1 MKRAFAILLAC
12 LLTAALGGCRNSG
25 GVPGGSGAPSA
36 STTGTTAPGTSE
48 QTPTE
53 VPAGSSTE
61 SPVESAGSGRVLV
74 AYFSATGNTERVAG
88 RIAALTGGELYE
100 IVPAEPYTAADL
112 DYGDSDSRSSREM
125 DDPSARPAIA
135 GEAVS
140 PEEYETVYLGYPIWH
155 GQAPRILSTFV
166 ESHNFDGVTV
176 IPFCTSG
183 SSGIGSSDETLAQQ
197 AGSGNWLPGERFSS
211 GVSDADLQ
219 AWIDGV
225 Q

>member
-1 MKRAFAILLAC
+1 M
-12 LLTAALGGCRNSG
+12 
-25 GVPGGSGAPSA
+25 
-36 STTGTTAPGTSE
+36 
-48 QTPTE
+48 
-53 VPAGSSTE
+53 
-61 SPVESAGSGRVLV
+61 
-74 AYFSATGNTERVAG
+74 
-88 RIAALTGGELYE
+88 
-100 IVPAEPYTAADL
+100 
-112 DYGDSDSRSSREM
+112 
-125 DDPSARPAIA
+125 
-135 GEAVS
+135 
-140 PEEYETVYLGYPIWH
+140 
-155 GQAPRILSTFV
+155 